1 MNRAKKYRFRAL
13 SVMAATAL
21 ILTSCTSDEPTPEKP
36 SQPEP
41 APEVPGGELGD
52 TIAVKLGY
60 SLNVTEENI
69 TARSAESRAVEGR
82 DLIGVTK
89 PNGKIKQ
96 IAETKTVSAIF
107 VMSLSGRIKHIVG
120 LRGVQ
125 FVNSRNREQ
134 FVHGCRLTKRNFLV
148 FCIFLRFVN
157 LKVGSAYA
165 PQGSK
170 PHFSSVLS

>member
-1 MNRAKKYRFRAL
+1 MAGIKKLRTFATQFGKRPHWRPHKQLQHDSVAQLVEQLTLNQWVESSSL
-13 SVMAATAL
+13 S
-21 ILTSCTSDEPTPEKP
+21 
-36 SQPEP
+36 
-41 APEVPGGELGD
+41 
-52 TIAVKLGY
+52 
-60 SLNVTEENI
+60 
-69 TARSAESRAVEGR
+69 
-82 DLIGVTK
+82 GVTK

-134 FVHGCRLTKRNFLV
+134 FVHDCSPSNRNFLI

-157 LKVGSAYA
+157 LKVGPAYA
-165 PQGSK
+165 PKGSK
-170 PHFSSVLS
+170 PHFSGILS

>member
-1 MNRAKKYRFRAL
+1 MQRNSENAL
-13 SVMAATAL
+13 WLSDNQLQHDSVAQL
-21 ILTSCTSDEPTPEKP
+21 VEQLTLNQWVESS
-36 SQPEP
+36 
-41 APEVPGGELGD
+41 
-52 TIAVKLGY
+52 
-60 SLNVTEENI
+60 SL
-69 TARSAESRAVEGR
+69 S
-82 DLIGVTK
+82 GVTK

-107 VMSLSGRIKHIVG
+107 AMSLSGRIKHIVG